1 MLMVFCVEHE
11 KRNIFAVA
19 ANVLNFRV
27 IHKNVYFPITNKIAD
42 NIVDYLIVGFF
53 VISFLSSL
61 FKKKKS
67 KTNTPKSVRETSVRS
82 QQRVPEQQPK
92 AKTPFEDFFKSI
104 NEELANAKKE
114 VSRSEVDEYYEQ
126 AMQNSDD
133 SEIVNQDTLMIIA
146 LWGRCISFLV
156 CGSAVPFGF
165 FYEVNDMVEWLSQ
178 QIKHKAYSGGGCG
191 QSRSLTFREL

>member
-1 MLMVFCVEHE
+1 M
-11 KRNIFAVA
+11 
-19 ANVLNFRV
+19 
-27 IHKNVYFPITNKIAD
+27 D

-53 VISFLSSL
+53 VISFLASL
-61 FKKKKS
+61 FKKKNV

-82 QQRVPEQQPK
+82 QQRVPERLPK

-133 SEIVNQDTLMIIA
+133 SEIVNQDTFQQAKPASLIPETVRTKKVGTIKSYTESVEFSKAQHESKKAKDLKKSLSETDSIRDFIIINEILGKPKA
-146 LWGRCISFLV
+146 LQR
-156 CGSAVPFGF
+156 
-165 FYEVNDMVEWLSQ
+165 
-178 QIKHKAYSGGGCG
+178 
-191 QSRSLTFREL
+191 